1 MYIIIKV
8 RYLMQDKLLSL
19 HAQAFSIAM
28 DNSKAFV
35 FEFPAESY

>member
-19 HAQAFSIAM
+19 HAQAFLIAM
-28 DNSKAFV
+28 DNNKALV